1 MRKKTGK
8 QRRADAVYVPSPVST
23 HLHWQIGKDCLGI
36 RVIQCIIEL
45 VIHSYVDQAFCNL
58 LGHFE
63 AFGSL
68 ELSVIV
74 STNLS

>member
-36 RVIQCIIEL
+36 RVIHSVIEL
-45 VIHSYVDQAFCNL
+45 LIHSYVDQAFCNL

-68 ELSVIV
+68 ELSLIV